1 MGRDEFNDK
10 NIQHPPL
17 RFYDKHNVFWYWVL
31 SGIMANLNEF
41 WYYQTTYNKFC
52 VPTYFTFLGIIN
64 IQKRTKSIPEDIF
77 IVYKYIEENRVSK
90 NEILYDHHTLFENEN
105 YGLNNGKL
113 QLRDYGNYHCNPFL
127 KFNGKKLAT
136 AANALDLS

>member
-64 IQKRTKSIPEDIF
+64 IQKKLRVFQKIYLWFINILRKMELARTKFCMTIIP
-77 IVYKYIEENRVSK
+77 Y
-90 NEILYDHHTLFENEN
+90 
-105 YGLNNGKL
+105 
-113 QLRDYGNYHCNPFL
+113 LRMRTTD
-127 KFNGKKLAT
+127 
-136 AANALDLS
+136 